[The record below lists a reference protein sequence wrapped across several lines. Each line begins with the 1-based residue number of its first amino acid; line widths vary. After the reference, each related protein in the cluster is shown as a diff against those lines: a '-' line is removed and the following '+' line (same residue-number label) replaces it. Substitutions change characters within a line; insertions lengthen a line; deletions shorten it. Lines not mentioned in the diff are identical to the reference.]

1 MPSFACGSEHR
12 ERSMRRRKP
21 SRAEIAPTWKA
32 QHGFTLIELLVVL
45 VILGSLIGLAVFST
59 GIAGPARELRSEAER
74 LGGLI
79 GVLVDEAVLDN
90 REYGLSF
97 TRDGYRVLRYD
108 PQRGEWQALDRQT
121 HRLPEWAEVTLE
133 VEGEVEGEALTLG
146 GEASADAPQLL
157 ILSSGEMTPFRLR
170 LAERRRDGLRLQ
182 LSSDGFGLPRVEELG
197 MGRAR

>member
-1 MPSFACGSEHR
+1 
-12 ERSMRRRKP
+12 MRRRKP
-21 SRAEIAPTWKA
+21 SRAELAPTFKA
-32 QHGFTLIELLVVL
+32 QRGFTLIELLVVL

-108 PQRGEWQALDRQT
+108 PQRGEWQALDRQS

>member
-12 ERSMRRRKP
+12 GRRMRRRKP
-21 SRAEIAPTWKA
+21 SRAELAPTWKA

-74 LGGLI
+74 LNGLI

-97 TRDGYRVLRYD
+97 TREGYRVLRYD
-108 PQRGEWQALDRQT
+108 PQRSEWQTLDRQA
-121 HRLPEWAEVTLE
+121 HRLPDWAELAF
-133 VEGEVEGEALTLG
+133 EVEGEALSLTTD
-146 GEASADAPQLL
+146 ASADTPQLL
-157 ILSSGEMTPFRLR
+157 ILSSGELTPFRLR

>member
-1 MPSFACGSEHR
+1 
-12 ERSMRRRKP
+12 MRRRKP
-21 SRAEIAPTWKA
+21 SRAELATTLKA
-32 QHGFTLIELLVVL
+32 QRGFTLIELLVVL

-59 GIAGPARELRSEAER
+59 GIAGPARELRSEVER

-97 TRDGYRVLRYD
+97 TREGYRVLRYD
-108 PQRGEWQALDRQT
+108 PQRDEWQALDRQA

-157 ILSSGEMTPFRLR
+157 ILSSGELTPFRLR
-170 LAERRRDGLRLQ
+170 IAERRRDGLRLQ

-197 MGRAR
+197 TGRAR

>member
-1 MPSFACGSEHR
+1 
-12 ERSMRRRKP
+12 MRRRKP
-21 SRAEIAPTWKA
+21 SRAELAPTFKA
-32 QHGFTLIELLVVL
+32 QRGFTLIELLVVL
-45 VILGSLIGLAVFST
+45 VILGSLIGLAVLST

-74 LGGLI
+74 LSGLI

-97 TRDGYRVLRYD
+97 TREGYRVLRYD
-108 PQRGEWQALDRQT
+108 PQRGEWQALDRQA
-121 HRLPEWAEVTLE
+121 HRLPEWAELAFE
-133 VEGEVEGEALTLG
+133 VDGEALSLTTD
-146 GEASADAPQLL
+146 ASADTPQLL

-197 MGRAR
+197 TGRAR

>member
-1 MPSFACGSEHR
+1 MH
-12 ERSMRRRKP
+12 RRKP
-21 SRAEIAPTWKA
+21 SRAELAPTFKS

-59 GIAGPARELRSEAER
+59 GIAGPSRELRSEAER
-74 LGGLI
+74 LSGLI

-97 TRDGYRVLRYD
+97 TREGYRVMRYD
-108 PQRGEWQALDRQT
+108 PLRAEWQALDRQA
-121 HRLPEWAEVTLE
+121 HRLPEWAELAF
-133 VEGEVEGEALTLG
+133 EVEGEALALPATSSTG
-146 GEASADAPQLL
+146 APQLL
-157 ILSSGEMTPFRLR
+157 ILSSGELTPFRLR

-197 MGRAR
+197 TGRAR

>member
-1 MPSFACGSEHR
+1 MPSFACRSECR
-12 ERSMRRRKP
+12 ERSVRHRQC
-21 SRAEIAPTWKA
+21 SRAELAPTFKA
-32 QHGFTLIELLVVL
+32 QCGFTLIELLVVL

-97 TRDGYRVLRYD
+97 TREGYRVLRYD
-108 PQRGEWQALDRQT
+108 PQRGEWQTLDRQA
-121 HRLPEWAEVTLE
+121 HRLPEWAEVEFE
-133 VEGEVEGEALTLG
+133 VEGDALTLG

-157 ILSSGEMTPFRLR
+157 ILSSGELTPFRLR
-170 LAERRRDGLRLQ
+170 LAESRRDGLRLQ

-197 MGRAR
+197 TGRAR